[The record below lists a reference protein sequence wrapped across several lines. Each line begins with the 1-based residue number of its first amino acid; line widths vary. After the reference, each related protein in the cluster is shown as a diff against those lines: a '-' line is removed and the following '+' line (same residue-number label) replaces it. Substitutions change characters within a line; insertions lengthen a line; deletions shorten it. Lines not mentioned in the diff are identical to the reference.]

1 VTKDQVKAY
10 VQAVLAVGEV
20 IKTLG
25 SVPSGELY
33 AQLMGSLSIDTYTR
47 IISLLKA
54 SGKVKESNYLLT
66 WVK

>member
-1 VTKDQVKAY
+1 MTKDQVKAY